1 MIPSIH
7 TIYAGKARILLSI
20 AKLEN
25 LARNTRQ
32 KDYADWESQ
41 IWAEN
46 LCRAGGDDDRN
57 FVRFNSK
64 MFIGDSLAQVVGFAN
79 PFILTL
85 IGNTR
90 LHGFADATF
99 SVVPHGFLQ
108 LLIIMMYFSTYDL
121 YVPVYYILMS
131 VSIPIFFILMFC
143 FLTSFFLSSQILCKI
158 FYFKYHIY
166 HFTSFVEQEA
176 KNLSLRS
183 VTSCAGYRF

>member
-1 MIPSIH
+1 MIPSMH

-131 VSIPIFFILMFC
+131 VSIPIFLF
-143 FLTSFFLSSQILCKI
+143 
-158 FYFKYHIY
+158 
-166 HFTSFVEQEA
+166 
-176 KNLSLRS
+176 
-183 VTSCAGYRF
+183 